1 MLSFTYF
8 ALFDG
13 HAGTG
18 CALWAANTLHYHVK
32 EKLGEVAHLI
42 AQLEESA
49 DGILTNGPTFPAFGS
64 GGGGGAAGGKKKK
77 VRFESMNQV
86 TADALIKGALEK
98 AFVLM
103 DQQVSATKLS
113 ASNLCVSSHCLKLSP
128 VLN

>member
-64 GGGGGAAGGKKKK
+64 GGAAGGKKKK

-103 DQQVSATKLS
+103 DQQVLS
-113 ASNLCVSSHCLKLSP
+113 PFRNLLSNCPSLKLSRI
-128 VLN
+128 